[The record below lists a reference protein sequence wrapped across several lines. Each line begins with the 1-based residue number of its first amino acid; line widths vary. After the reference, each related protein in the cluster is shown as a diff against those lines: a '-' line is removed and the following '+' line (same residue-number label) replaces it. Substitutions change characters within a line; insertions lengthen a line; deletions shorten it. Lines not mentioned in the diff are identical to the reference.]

1 MMKIN
6 DILNDIYKLPST
18 SLEALIHSV
27 SEVEYPKCFHL
38 LRENGKESKSYFIKK
53 GIVRAYAHKNKK
65 EVTLW
70 LGQEGDLI
78 LPLQIPFTG
87 LGEYAKIE
95 LLEDSILYEIDLK
108 RLQDLYLTDIHI
120 ANWGRKFAEYTYLK
134 SETFFIARRFKTPAE
149 RYKELITECPDIIQR
164 VPLGIVASYLGISQ
178 VSLNRL
184 SELQNK

>member
-1 MMKIN
+1 M
-6 DILNDIYKLPST
+6 
-18 SLEALIHSV
+18 
-27 SEVEYPKCFHL
+27 
-38 LRENGKESKSYFIKK
+38 
-53 GIVRAYAHKNKK
+53 
-65 EVTLW
+65 
-70 LGQEGDLI
+70 I

-87 LGEYAKIE
+87 LGEYTKIE

-108 RLQDLYLTDIHI
+108 RLQNLYLTDIHI
-120 ANWGRKFAEYTYLK
+120 ANWGRRFAEYTYLK